1 MLYYIYRYMDISSL
15 KDFKINVWWRGFK
28 LLSVLKLQDNVI
40 VFSNA
45 DKIYIDT
52 EGKIHL
58 NGKLICNMPDMT
70 CDRMMDIYLWHLK
83 KKGYKFLD

>member
-1 MLYYIYRYMDISSL
+1 MDISSL

-28 LLSVLKLQDNVI
+28 LLSVVKLQDNVI
-40 VFSNA
+40 IFSNA
-45 DKIYIDT
+45 DKIYIDCD
-52 EGKIHL
+52 GKIHL

-70 CDRMMDIYLWHLK
+70 SDKMMDIYLWHLK